1 MASEAENVPEEAGFV
16 SGIFQEIVNSP
27 LNIVLIAIITF
38 LIFKIFKSR
47 QPPKPSPPSEPEL
60 PKLRR
65 DFTVAELK
73 AYDGK
78 QPDGRVLVAVNGTVY
93 DVTRGKRFYG
103 PGEWRCTFLLLSP
116 IPIRYALD
124 SIFFFG
130 PVLAIQSDSQIS
142 ITQLSIPVSE
152 MFSRS
157 MLIFTSPRTH
167 NYELQLTRRCWCW
180 LRLALGFNWVSP
192 SVVQSSFQFIANI
205 NRFHAWAA
213 RDPIS
218 NIARIFI

>member
-1 MASEAENVPEEAGFV
+1 MASEAENVPEEIGFV

-27 LNIVLIAIITF
+27 LNIALIAVITF
-38 LIFKIFKSR
+38 LVFKIFKSR

-103 PGEWRCTFLLLSP
+103 PGEWRCAFLLLSP
-116 IPIRYALD
+116 ITIRCALD
-124 SIFFFG
+124 SIFFFA
-130 PVLAIQSDSQIS
+130 PVLPPIRLSIS

-152 MFSRS
+152 LFSRS

-167 NYELQLTRRCWCW
+167 NYELLQLTRRWWCW
-180 LRLALGFNWVSP
+180 L
-192 SVVQSSFQFIANI
+192 
-205 NRFHAWAA
+205 
-213 RDPIS
+213 
-218 NIARIFI
+218 